1 MKQSKDYCK
10 MWDSIFAYASNGH
23 KIEEFD
29 FTTMKQRTISL
40 FPTPDEL
47 YQRYVIGR
55 FGKLK
60 QDPISEPFH
69 RGEFT
74 LRYYQEAA
82 IKKILEAFLTT
93 DARLKIFKKMLNDA
107 IYKHWDE
114 DIFYENCPPEDYDYE
129 ANGEVEPEDIDPI
142 PERKKMYRKITESF
156 KEGWEREL
164 T

>member
-10 MWDSIFAYASNGH
+10 MWDSIFVYASNGH

-40 FPTPDEL
+40 FPTLDEL

-60 QDPISEPFH
+60 QDPISELFH

-82 IKKILEAFLTT
+82 INKILEAFLSGQK
-93 DARLKIFKKMLNDA
+93 KILIAMSS
-107 IYKHWDE
+107 
-114 DIFYENCPPEDYDYE
+114 
-129 ANGEVEPEDIDPI
+129 G
-142 PERKKMYRKITESF
+142 
-156 KEGWEREL
+156 
-164 T
+164 